1 MNDKYFNFD
10 TMNKTK
16 TELVY
21 LVSVN
26 FTCDLKIFNNTKRL
40 LGLNLAVDYGIKVNA
55 LANTVDVIV
64 DSVSGSPTF
73 F

>member
-1 MNDKYFNFD
+1 
-10 TMNKTK
+10 MNKTK